1 MDDIVANRTV
11 KIRDFTQL
19 MGYRKIAMLTFMLN
33 QKIGGFSPV
42 SYRIV
47 NILIHI
53 INSILVFFI
62 AFRTLNNLDRRDISF
77 TASFLAGILF
87 GLHPININAVTYIV
101 QRMTSLATLFVLLS
115 ILFYSHGRT
124 TSKRSVSLIFLILSG
139 ISLTLGILTKEN
151 AILGI
156 PLIGLYDLFFLKT
169 GRREMLIRGGITALV
184 LLAAGAFLMN
194 NLDLGTKVRD
204 FVEIFTTHFNKPV
217 SGYDWMAKEAGWS
230 PKEHILTEFRILSRY
245 LGLIVLPLPS
255 RFVFDWWGF
264 PLSHGL
270 TAPPS
275 TLVGLVFLTGLI
287 LFALLGRKRFPFLS
301 FGILWYF
308 LAISLES
315 FIAVGS
321 DLYFE
326 HRNYLPMTGL
336 SFGLMAESVLF
347 FKKRYPRL
355 LETREL
361 SWIAAIVIISV
372 LGGFTIKRNMVF
384 RDSITLWS
392 DTVRKAGENLR
403 ARVALGNAY
412 LKESRLDD
420 AIRVYEES
428 VRKGLAGRSPAFF
441 TDAAYNLGMMYLTR
455 SDLDKAGRI
464 ISILDRLTT
473 PSWQINVLKGLY
485 LQKKGDLPKALDFF
499 EKAEEYESPFA
510 KTLVNTM
517 MGDTY
522 LEGGLPEEAR
532 RHYKKALAIDPK
544 FSSAYYGLAQI
555 ALRQNRPEEGERL
568 LRKALEYDP
577 ANVLALADL
586 SDLMLIKGKTEKAL
600 ELARHAVLRSPP
612 LYQPYISMGNV
623 LYFMGYK
630 EKAEKFYDLAFRNGA
645 EADLVIFSKVRVLI
659 LKGERNEAKRL
670 LQELLKRKDT
680 SDRMRNVIRNAYDS
694 L

>member
-42 SYRIV
+42 SYRII

-53 INSILVFFI
+53 INTILVFSI
-62 AFRTLNNLDRRDISF
+62 SIKTLNNVGRRDISF
-77 TASFLAGILF
+77 TASFLAAVFF

-115 ILFYSHGRT
+115 LVLYCYGRT
-124 TSKRSVSLIFLILSG
+124 AGRKAFSMLFLILSG
-139 ISLTLGILTKEN
+139 ISLTLGVLTKEN

-156 PLIGLYDLFFLKT
+156 PLIGLYEIFFIRTERK
-169 GRREMLIRGGITALV
+169 RLILVGGIVLV
-184 LLAAGAFLMN
+184 LLVAGGIFLMN
-194 NLDLGTKVRD
+194 VLDLGTKLRE
-204 FVEIFTTHFNKPV
+204 FVEVFTIHFNEPV
-217 SGYDWMAKEAGWS
+217 SGYDWMAKDASWS
-230 PKEHILTEFRILSRY
+230 PKEHILTEFRIISRY

-264 PLSHGL
+264 PISRGL
-270 TAPPS
+270 TVPL
-275 TLVGLVFLTGLI
+275 TTMGGLVFLTGLVFSAI
-287 LFALLGRKRFPFLS
+287 LLRKRFPFIS

-336 SFGLMAESVLF
+336 SFGILAEAALF
-347 FKKRYPRL
+347 IRKRSPRVF
-355 LETREL
+355 EKRGF
-361 SWIAAIVIISV
+361 SWIAAIVVISV

-392 DTVRKAGENLR
+392 DTVKKAEDNLR

-412 LKESRLDD
+412 LREGRLDD
-420 AIRVYEES
+420 AIRLYEES
-428 VRKGLAGRSPAFF
+428 VRKGFAARSPLFF
-441 TDAAYNLGMMYLTR
+441 TDAAYTLGMMYLSR
-455 SDLDKAGRI
+455 PDLEKAERI
-464 ISILDRLTT
+464 ISVLEKLTT

-485 LQKKGDLPKALDFF
+485 LQKKGYLSKAIGFF
-499 EKAEEYESPFA
+499 EKAREYESPFA

-517 MGDTY
+517 MGDAY
-522 LEGGLPEEAR
+522 LEGGLPGKAKRYYER
-532 RHYKKALAIDPK
+532 ALAIDPK

-555 ALRQNRPEEGERL
+555 ALRQNRPDEGERL

-586 SDLMLIKGKTEKAL
+586 SDLMLLRGKTERAL
-600 ELARHAVLRSPP
+600 ELARRAVYRSPP
-612 LYQPYISMGNV
+612 MYQPYISMGNV

-645 EADLVIFSKVRVLI
+645 EADLVIFSKVRMHI
-659 LKGERNEAKRL
+659 LRGERNEAKRL